1 MIWQHM
7 VSGCW
12 QGGKDW
18 ASDGGER
25 VLCYTRRCKHSTDSC
40 VSRVCWQWPQPLSKT
55 STLCCPNLKPTTIT
69 SHLPERGKVSV
80 PSASPP
86 PYNGIHLFVC
96 AQSLSCISLPPCTV
110 LLFTF
115 FVLFPKKPTIHSR
128 AAGFFIKWWNWV
140 CIQKVEREQNKNK
153 ERFAD
158 FTIFHQIT
166 GQIIKGS
173 F

>member
-80 PSASPP
+80 PSASHVTPS
-86 PYNGIHLFVC
+86 LQRDTFVC
-96 AQSLSCISLPPCTV
+96 MRTQPIMHQSTPVYSVALHLLCFVSKKAHNTQQGCRFFLLNGGTEFASRRWSENKTKTKKGLQISPFSTKLQAR
-110 LLFTF
+110 L
-115 FVLFPKKPTIHSR
+115 
-128 AAGFFIKWWNWV
+128 
-140 CIQKVEREQNKNK
+140 
-153 ERFAD
+153 
-158 FTIFHQIT
+158 
-166 GQIIKGS
+166 
-173 F
+173 